1 MQDTG
6 EPGVAGVTV
15 TLYQNGTDGLPGTS
29 DDIVIGTTV
38 TDAYGNYLF
47 DNLASSTNNTAQY
60 SVGFTPPAN
69 YQFTTQTNTQ
79 TTGTDNTT
87 NLTNTTG
94 GSTAAN
100 GSDASATTGRTGSFW
115 LAGGEKANSLLMRE

>member
-1 MQDTG
+1 
-6 EPGVAGVTV
+6 
-15 TLYQNGTDGLPGTS
+15 

-47 DNLASSTNNTAQY
+47 DNLAASTNNATQY
-60 SVGFTPPAN
+60 NIGYTLPAN

-79 TTGTDNTT
+79 TTGSSNAT
-87 NLTNTTG
+87 NITNTTG

-100 GSDASATTGRTGSFW
+100 GSDANTTTGRTGSFW
-115 LAGGEKANSLLMRE
+115 LAPGEVELTVDAGIKFTQPATNSIGDK